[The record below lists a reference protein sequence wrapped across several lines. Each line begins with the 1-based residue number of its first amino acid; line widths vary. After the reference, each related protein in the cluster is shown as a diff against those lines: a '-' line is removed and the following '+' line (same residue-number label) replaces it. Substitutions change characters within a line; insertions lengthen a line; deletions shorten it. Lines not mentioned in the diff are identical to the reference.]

1 MATSGQ
7 RWTEAQVPDQFGKTV
22 LITGANSGLG
32 FENARALAAKGA
44 KVVLGCRNPDKALTA
59 IKQIKQLVPSAD
71 LEFLPLDLSSLAS
84 IHDAVDQFRRTQQR
98 LDLLI
103 NNAGVMLLP
112 QSTTEDGFD
121 MQLGVNH
128 LGHFALTGR
137 LLDLLLESPN
147 SRIVTVSSLA
157 HQRGQIYF
165 DNLQLRSGY
174 GRFKAYAQSKLANLL
189 FCYELQRKLTAAGAT
204 TISVAA
210 HPGAAAT
217 NLGLPMFEA
226 MQLSLLVKIAER
238 VAPFIGQSAA
248 NGALPSLYAAT
259 ADGVKGGQYFGP
271 KFYEVFGPPV
281 RVDSKRLS
289 HNQEVA
295 HRLWE
300 MSRTM
305 TGVGYEIL
313 ERKTVAQLTAVGE
326 E

>member
-1 MATSGQ
+1 MD
-7 RWTEAQVPDQFGKTV
+7 RWTEDQTPDQFGKTV

-44 KVVLGCRNPDKALTA
+44 RVVLGCRNPEKALA
-59 IKQIKQLVPSAD
+59 AMERIKLHVPSAN
-71 LEFLPLDLSSLAS
+71 LEYLPLDLSSLGS
-84 IHDAVDQFRRTQQR
+84 IQDAAEQFRRTQQR
-98 LDLLI
+98 LDILI

-128 LGHFALTGR
+128 LGHFALTG
-137 LLDLLLESPN
+137 LLIDMLLKSPN
-147 SRIVTVSSLA
+147 ARVVTVSSLA

-165 DNLQLRSGY
+165 DDLQLRSSY

-204 TISVAA
+204 TISVAS

-217 NLGLPMFEA
+217 NLGVPMFEA
-226 MQLSLLVKIAER
+226 MQLSLLVKVAEK
-238 VAPFIGQSAA
+238 VAPLIGQSAA

-259 ADGVKGGQYFGP
+259 AEGVKGGRYFGP
-271 KFYEVFGPPV
+271 KFYEVFGAPV
-281 RVDSKRLS
+281 EVQSKRLS

-295 HRLWE
+295 QRLWE
-300 MSRTM
+300 VSRTL
-305 TGVGYEIL
+305 TGVGFEAL
-313 ERKTVAQLTAVGE
+313 ERETVAQLSAVAE